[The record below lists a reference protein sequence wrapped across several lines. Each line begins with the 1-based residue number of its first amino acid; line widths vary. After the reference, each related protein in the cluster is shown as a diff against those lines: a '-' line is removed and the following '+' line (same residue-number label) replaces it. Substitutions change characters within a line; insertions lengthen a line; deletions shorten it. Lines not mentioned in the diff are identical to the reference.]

1 MDEGHSEQIRK
12 QAKSILD
19 QFAAAFEGV
28 SIKERAFK
36 KEVSG
41 FREEGEPGLSDN
53 DFRER
58 MFANA
63 PHVSGDAIIAESK
76 RW

>member
-1 MDEGHSEQIRK
+1 MDIKKQEDIRK

-19 QFAAAFEGV
+19 NFSRALDKVKVKNGSSKFGV
-28 SIKERAFK
+28 
-36 KEVSG
+36 VG
-41 FREEGEPGLSDN
+41 FRIEGSGKTCDL

-63 PHVSGDAIIAESK
+63 PHTDGDCIIAETK
-76 RW
+76 QW